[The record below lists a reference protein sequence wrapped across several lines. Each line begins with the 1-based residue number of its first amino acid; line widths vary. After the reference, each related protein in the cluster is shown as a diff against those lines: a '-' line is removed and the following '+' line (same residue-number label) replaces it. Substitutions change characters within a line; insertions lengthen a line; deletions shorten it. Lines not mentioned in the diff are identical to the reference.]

1 MKSNV
6 APLGLCL
13 VVAGLCIVACTPKQ
27 VAYDPPPDR
36 LEGLPDDAPALL
48 ALSDQIAASHPR
60 TPAEADRGLAAA
72 EKALSVGTDAP
83 YEALWRMSRDAQ
95 TMADLITVNSQKE
108 AYAKKGRSYGEQ
120 ATERDGSRVE
130 GWYYAAVNTAREA
143 EATSQ
148 TGPLGR
154 VVELAETAIA
164 IDPTYDDAAPLR
176 LLGKVRMVAPEW
188 PTSVGDRD
196 QAVDLLKRAVGIS
209 ATPLNRLFLGQA
221 LYHAEDHAGAVAQL
235 KRALKDG
242 EAGGLEKRWIDEAKD
257 YLRRLGER

>member
-1 MKSNV
+1 MNYDITGLR
-6 APLGLCL
+6 LGL
-13 VVAGLCIVACTPKQ
+13 VTAALCFAACTPKQ
-27 VAYDPPPDR
+27 VAYDPPADR

-48 ALSDQIAASHPR
+48 ELSDRVAASHPT

-83 YEALWRMSRDAQ
+83 YEALWRMSRDAH

-120 ATERDGSRVE
+120 AVERDGTRVE
-130 GWYYAAVNTAREA
+130 GWYFAAVNTAREA

-154 VVELAETAIA
+154 VVELAEKAIA
-164 IDPTYDDAAPLR
+164 IDPAYDDAAPLR
-176 LLGKVRMVAPEW
+176 LLGKVSMVAPEW

-196 QAVDLLKRAVGIS
+196 KAVDLLKRAVGIS

-221 LYHAEDHAGAVAQL
+221 LYHAEDHTGAAAQL
-235 KRALKDG
+235 RRALKDG
-242 EAGGLEKRWIDEAKD
+242 EAGGLDKRWIEEAKD